1 MYKLKHQSMYFYG
14 QTSSGFECLTKITVL
29 NLKMIS
35 VATPL
40 FETENL
46 K

>member
-1 MYKLKHQSMYFYG
+1 MYKLKYQPLYLYG
-14 QTSSGFECLTKITVL
+14 QTSLGFEYLTKMTVL

-40 FETENL
+40 F
-46 K
+46 